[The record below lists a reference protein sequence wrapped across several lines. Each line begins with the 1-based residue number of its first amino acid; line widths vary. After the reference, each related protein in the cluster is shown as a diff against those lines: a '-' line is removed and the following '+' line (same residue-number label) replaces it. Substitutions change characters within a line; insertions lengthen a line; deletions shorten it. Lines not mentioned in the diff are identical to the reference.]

1 MAALR
6 SDLEPLRMAAHALDD
21 ADHLGARLHDHL
33 ARAHRGVR
41 ARVRVRVRVRVG

>member
-1 MAALR
+1 
-6 SDLEPLRMAAHALDD
+6 MAAHALDD

-41 ARVRVRVRVRVG
+41 ARVRVRVRVRVRIRVG